1 MDLKLRDTAITV
13 PVLRGKV
20 MFLAV
25 LTYVV
30 LTYVVLTYVVLTYV
44 VYTRSQETQIETVLC
59 VTQIL

>member
-30 LTYVVLTYVVLTYV
+30 LTYVVLTYVL
-44 VYTRSQETQIETVLC
+44 YTRSQETQSETVLC
-59 VTQIL
+59 VTQILCD

>member
-25 LTYVV
+25 LTYA
-30 LTYVVLTYVVLTYV
+30 VLTYVVLTYV

>member
-30 LTYVVLTYVVLTYV
+30 LTYVV
-44 VYTRSQETQIETVLC
+44 YTRSQETQIETVLC
-59 VTQIL
+59 VTQILSD

>member
-30 LTYVVLTYVVLTYV
+30 LTYVVLTYVV
-44 VYTRSQETQIETVLC
+44 YTRSQETQIETVLC
-59 VTQIL
+59 VTQILCD